1 MKPLVDQAIASILQ
15 YWPRFQEGGKQAAI
29 ELVDYFLQRFG
40 DQLTDIL
47 NTLPS
52 LLDISEMFQF
62 EDRIRDVSWQMDVSE
77 RMLAFSTR
85 LQSES
90 AVVAEQALLELVRFL
105 RSNEDMI
112 HRSSTEEQLN
122 NSIAAL
128 TRSLLDCCVKF
139 NGDADAIPVLCAQSL
154 GLIGCLDPNR
164 VEAVREKRDII
175 VLWNFHNKPETFEFV
190 LFFLQ
195 HVLVDAFL
203 SASNTRA
210 QGFLAFAM
218 QALMHSIEITPDITK
233 PSAEIDKNDRHM
245 RWMRLPET
253 IRNVLT
259 PFLTSR
265 YTVTSGAVQTRCT
278 YPLFQPT
285 MTHGVWLRRITLD
298 LLQRANSPNVKL
310 VFGVCSRII
319 RGQDLSIAS
328 YLFPFAVVNIA
339 LEGTDQER
347 TEVSQELLR
356 VLSHPVPDGDGQVRE
371 NILSCSE
378 VGMIQRAP
386 LRNRLLIRSSQ
397 QSVFNCLD
405 YLSRWVHA
413 RKKHHTSL
421 VQSSGRHGEQD
432 AAIERSLAHIRYVE
446 GILNSIPPEII
457 SKRAVECK
465 SYSRALFNWEQ
476 YIRQQKS
483 RLGSSEH
490 PNLEPLYQRL
500 QDIYMQIDEP
510 DGIEGISAQLH
521 ILDVDQHV
529 IEYRKTGRWQAA
541 QSWYE
546 LQLNEDPAN
555 VDAQLNLLTC
565 LRDSGQNGKP
575 WQIKSWHCSLIKLI
589 CCRRTHHPIR

>member
-1 MKPLVDQAIASILQ
+1 MSSPADDRVQICGCVRYALDIEALCDQAIVVWHTLITSLSKQDVKPLVDQAVASILQ

-29 ELVDYFLQRFG
+29 ELVDYFLQNFS
-40 DQLTDIL
+40 DQLGEIL
-47 NTLPS
+47 STLPS
-52 LLDISEMFQF
+52 LLDIPEMSHFT
-62 EDRIRDVSWQMDVSE
+62 DRIRDVNWQMDVSE
-77 RMLAFSTR
+77 RMLAFSNR
-85 LQSES
+85 LQGES

-105 RSNEDMI
+105 RSHENTI
-112 HRSSTEEQLN
+112 HRSSTDEQLN

-218 QALMHSIEITPDITK
+218 QALMHSIEITSDITR

-298 LLQRANSPNVKL
+298 LLQRAKSPNVEL
-310 VFGVCSRII
+310 VFGVCARII

-347 TEVSQELLR
+347 TEISQELLR
-356 VLSHPVPDGDGQVRE
+356 VLSHPLPDGDGQVRE

-378 VGMIQRAP
+378 VRMI
-386 LRNRLLIRSSQ
+386 
-397 QSVFNCLD
+397 
-405 YLSRWVHA
+405 
-413 RKKHHTSL
+413 
-421 VQSSGRHGEQD
+421 
-432 AAIERSLAHIRYVE
+432 
-446 GILNSIPPEII
+446 
-457 SKRAVECK
+457 
-465 SYSRALFNWEQ
+465 
-476 YIRQQKS
+476 
-483 RLGSSEH
+483 
-490 PNLEPLYQRL
+490 
-500 QDIYMQIDEP
+500 
-510 DGIEGISAQLH
+510 
-521 ILDVDQHV
+521 
-529 IEYRKTGRWQAA
+529 
-541 QSWYE
+541 
-546 LQLNEDPAN
+546 
-555 VDAQLNLLTC
+555 
-565 LRDSGQNGKP
+565 
-575 WQIKSWHCSLIKLI
+575 
-589 CCRRTHHPIR
+589 